1 MTNINQLSDLELLRL
16 KALEQ
21 YYFDDMMPEESKRA
35 VINFSLEDL
44 KSYFQINLEEFKSE
58 LINRMPEY
66 HDSWLKDKLKE
77 IQDLLD

>member
-1 MTNINQLSDLELLRL
+1 MIDQLSDLELLRL

-21 YYFDDMMPEESKRA
+21 YHWDEW
-35 VINFSLEDL
+35 
-44 KSYFQINLEEFKSE
+44 
-58 LINRMPEY
+58 MPEY

>member
-1 MTNINQLSDLELLRL
+1 MDINQLTELDLFRL

-21 YYFDDMMPEESKRA
+21 YYFDDTMPEQSKID

-44 KSYFQINLEEFKSE
+44 KSYFMIDIEEFKSE
-58 LINRMPEY
+58 LINRIPEY